1 MRVFLL
7 GSIAALALMGITAVV
22 LDRATVPVPDHVDM
36 ERTVRLD
43 GSDVPDRTPIF
54 RRPQELQGARGSRDR

>member
-7 GSIAALALMGITAVV
+7 GSIAALALIGITAVV
-22 LDRATVPVPDHVDM
+22 LDRASVPVPDHVDL

-43 GSDVPDRTPIF
+43 QGDVPDRTPVF
-54 RRPQELQGARGSRDR
+54 LNPLQPPPPRAARTD

>member
-7 GSIAALALMGITAVV
+7 GSMAALALMGITAVV

-36 ERTVRLD
+36 ERRLD